1 MHALLPILLSG
12 AAMAATINAP
22 LRKRAECGPGIGS
35 CDPGQ
40 CCSEAGWCGTTADYC
55 GGSQC
60 QLDYSDSC
68 DTFFPPPGAST
79 ESIARPLVGSV
90 PYGSIIT
97 TCANPGTLALTYDDG
112 PYIYTSNLLDILE
125 AQNITATFFVA
136 GNNIGKNRMD
146 NPDTPWPA
154 VMQRM
159 YAAGHH
165 IASHTWTHR
174 NLNEVNSTIQ
184 RTEIIYNEMA
194 FRNLFGWIPTYMRP
208 PFLECDAGSGCQNLL
223 KTLGYHIINV
233 NIDTKDYMYDS
244 PEEIQTAKDRF
255 SNGVST
261 NAAANKYIELSH
273 DVHYQTVVNLTQFMI
288 DTAKARGYRLVTVG
302 ECLNDPRENWY
313 RSAGGAISSG
323 VAVGTTRTT
332 TTTSVPTSV
341 VSTPVSSPQTRATSS
356 TASTSVA
363 TRTSSSS
370 VPASTNVSP
379 DQTCG
384 GTTGYTCL
392 NSAFGN
398 CCSYYGFCGS
408 SLTYCGTGCQS
419 GFGSCSP
426 QSSTV
431 TESSNGLCGSQWNAT
446 CKNYGTKTC
455 CSQYGYCGNSATH
468 CGTGCQSLFGTCN

>member
-1 MHALLPILLSG
+1 MHALLTLLLSG
-12 AAMAATINAP
+12 AAIAATINSP
-22 LRKRAECGPGIGS
+22 LTKRAECGPGIGS
-35 CDPGQ
+35 CSSGE

-60 QLDYSDSC
+60 QIEYSDSC

-97 TCANPGTLALTYDDG
+97 TCAVPGTLALTYDDG

-125 AQNITATFFVA
+125 AQNVTATFFVA

-146 NPDTPWPA
+146 NPDTAWPA
-154 VMQRM
+154 IMRRM

-208 PFLECDAGSGCQNLL
+208 PYLECDAGTGCQNLL
-223 KTLGYHIINV
+223 RTLGYHIINV
-233 NIDTKDYMYDS
+233 NIDTKDYMYDT
-244 PEEIQTAKDRF
+244 PETIQTAKDRF

-261 NAAANKYIELSH
+261 NAAANSYIELSH

-302 ECLNDPRENWY
+302 ECLNDPKENWY
-313 RSAGGAISSG
+313 RSAGGALSSS
-323 VAVGTTRTT
+323 VVPASTRTT
-332 TTTSVPTSV
+332 TTTSVPTSNTIGT
-341 VSTPVSSPQTRATSS
+341 STLPSA
-356 TASTSVA
+356 
-363 TRTSSSS
+363 
-370 VPASTNVSP
+370 PASTLKVSP

-384 GTTGYTCL
+384 GTGGYTCL
-392 NSAFGN
+392 NSNFGN

-426 QSSTV
+426 QVSGVADST
-431 TESSNGLCGSQWNAT
+431 NGLCGSQYNAT
-446 CKNYGTKTC
+446 CKNYGQKTC
-455 CSQYGYCGNSATH
+455 CSQYGYCGSSTTH

>member
-302 ECLNDPRENWY
+302 ECLNDPRENC
-313 RSAGGAISSG
+313 RHDEDDNDNLGAHFRGLDARFIAADQSHVQHSIHQRRKSHIVVKCPCFDKRITG
-323 VAVGTTRTT
+323 PNLWWHHGLHVPQL
-332 TTTSVPTSV
+332 SVW
-341 VSTPVSSPQTRATSS
+341 QLLLLLWILA
-356 TASTSVA
+356 ANQA
-363 TRTSSSS
+363 
-370 VPASTNVSP
+370 
-379 DQTCG
+379 
-384 GTTGYTCL
+384 L
-392 NSAFGN
+392 
-398 CCSYYGFCGS
+398 
-408 SLTYCGTGCQS
+408 
-419 GFGSCSP
+419 
-426 QSSTV
+426 
-431 TESSNGLCGSQWNAT
+431 GLAPPS
-446 CKNYGTKTC
+446 
-455 CSQYGYCGNSATH
+455 H
-468 CGTGCQSLFGTCN
+468 RL